1 MKSKVKKTLKY
12 SVTTVILLGAAF
24 YASMEEYQKDNL
36 SRFLEQVIAP
46 S

>member
-1 MKSKVKKTLKY
+1 VKSKVKKILTY
-12 SVTTVILLGAAF
+12 SITTVILLGAAL

-36 SRFLEQVIAP
+36 SRFLEQAVAQ